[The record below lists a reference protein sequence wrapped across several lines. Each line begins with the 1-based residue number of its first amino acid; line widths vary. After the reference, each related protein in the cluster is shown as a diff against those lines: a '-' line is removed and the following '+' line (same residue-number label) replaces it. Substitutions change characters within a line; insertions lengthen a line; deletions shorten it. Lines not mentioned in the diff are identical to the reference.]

1 VNQPAHMSAEPGRPP
16 SRVAQLEE
24 TIRRMELQRDLE
36 MRRRRRNLLFIGVS
50 LSLLVHIGLMTYLNL
65 FRRGGPPGPGSQP
78 VSVEFAV
85 IRETELTELQN
96 LQYDDLVPEVP
107 LAERDLSESDLS
119 LEAAQDVS
127 ATALDASTAGA
138 VPALTGGGGG
148 EGSTLGGGGAGTSF
162 FGVSSRGTRF
172 AYIVDV
178 SGSMGQQGKIDVAMR
193 ELARSIEALPD
204 YAYFFVALY
213 SSDVTLPPG
222 QRDWTR
228 ARPSSTSAL
237 IRWLNQI
244 DPRGGT
250 QPVPA
255 FDLVFSLDDRPD
267 VVFFLTDGEIPRSE
281 ETLARVTQLNSR
293 GRRVVINTI
302 AFGDPSS
309 QDLLREIA
317 RQSGGMYRFVASN
330 DW

>member
-1 VNQPAHMSAEPGRPP
+1 MPPAPGRLQAK
-16 SRVAQLEE
+16 VEQLEE

-65 FRRGGPPGPGSQP
+65 FRRSVPAGPGPQP
-78 VSVEFAV
+78 VSIEFAV
-85 IRETELTELQN
+85 IQEAELTELEN
-96 LQYDDLVPEVP
+96 LQFDDLVPEVP
-107 LAERDLSESDLS
+107 LEDRDLSETDLA
-119 LEAAQDVS
+119 LELAEDVS
-127 ATALDASTAGA
+127 ATALDISAEGA
-138 VPALTGGGGG
+138 VPALTGAGRG

-178 SGSMGQQGKIDVAMR
+178 SGSMGQQRKMDVAMR

-204 YAYFFVALY
+204 YAYFYVVLY
-213 SSDVTLPPG
+213 SSDVTLPAG

-228 ARPSSTSAL
+228 ARPSTVSAL

-250 QPVPA
+250 RPIPA
-255 FDLVFSLDDRPD
+255 FDLVFSLEERPD
-267 VVFFLTDGEIPRSE
+267 VVFFLTDGEIPRAE
-281 ETLARVTQLNSR
+281 EALARVTQLNSR

-302 AFGDPSS
+302 AFGDPAS
-309 QDLLREIA
+309 QELLREIA
-317 RQSGGMYRFVASN
+317 RQSGGIYRFVPSN

>member
-1 VNQPAHMSAEPGRPP
+1 VNQAVPKPPEPGRL
-16 SRVAQLEE
+16 RVRVQELEQ
-24 TIRRMELQRDLE
+24 TIRRMEIQRDLE

-65 FRRGGPPGPGSQP
+65 FRRPVPHGPGSQP
-78 VSVEFAV
+78 VSIEFAV
-85 IRETELTELQN
+85 IQEAELTQLEDLQF
-96 LQYDDLVPEVP
+96 DDLVPEVP
-107 LAERDLSESDLS
+107 LEERDLSQKDLE
-119 LEAAQDVS
+119 LEPAEDVS
-127 ATALDASTAGA
+127 ATALDVSAAGA
-138 VPALTGGGGG
+138 VPALTAAGGG
-148 EGSTLGGGGAGTSF
+148 EGSTLAGGGAGTSF

-178 SGSMGQQGKIDVAMR
+178 SGSMGQQRKIEVAMR

-204 YAYFFVALY
+204 YAYFYVVLY
-213 SSDVTLPPG
+213 ASDVTLPPG

-228 ARPSSTSAL
+228 ARPSTVSTL

-250 QPVPA
+250 RPVPA
-255 FDLVFSLDDRPD
+255 FELVFSLEERPD
-267 VVFFLTDGEIPRSE
+267 VVFFLTDGEIPQAE

-302 AFGDPSS
+302 AFGDPAS
-309 QDLLREIA
+309 QELLREIA
-317 RQSGGMYRFVASN
+317 RQSGGIYRFVASN